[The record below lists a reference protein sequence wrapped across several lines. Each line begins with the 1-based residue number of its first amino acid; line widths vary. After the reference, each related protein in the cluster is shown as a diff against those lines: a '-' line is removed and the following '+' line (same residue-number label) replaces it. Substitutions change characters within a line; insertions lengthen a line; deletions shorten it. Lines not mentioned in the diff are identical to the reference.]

1 MSPRWVSKYDITMDH
16 PDDVFLK
23 DVESALIYLEKHNLN
38 KLLEQVRAD
47 LKIAQEKSLE
57 EEVHLNL
64 EVYKL
69 IKEKQNYLSSKSG
82 TVILH

>member
-1 MSPRWVSKYDITMDH
+1 MEH
-16 PDDVFLK
+16 PDDVFMK

-38 KLLEQVRAD
+38 KLLEQVRTE
-47 LKIAQEKSLE
+47 LKVAQENSIE
-57 EEVHLNL
+57 EEVHLNM

-69 IKEKQNYLSSKSG
+69 IKEKQTYLSSKSG